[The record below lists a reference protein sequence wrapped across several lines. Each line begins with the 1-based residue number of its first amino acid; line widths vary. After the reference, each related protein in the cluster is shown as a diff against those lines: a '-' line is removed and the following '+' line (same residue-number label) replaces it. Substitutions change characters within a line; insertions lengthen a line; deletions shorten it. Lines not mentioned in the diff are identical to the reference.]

1 MITFN
6 PFNQRERNFAPAKGC
21 IRISMEA
28 SAKVCI
34 PGYTHS
40 SAMERD
46 FTFLHRMQ
54 YRTTSA
60 MYYNGFLRWIGGMG
74 EVGGNC
80 CLRLRRVHNTAT
92 CSSLLLRQT
101 HHHHLLLHNH
111 LHHLLA
117 LDEVLSQ
124 YDRPVN
130 NNTATCPS
138 RKDPLF
144 RGVAGNII
152 IMTRDK

>member
-1 MITFN
+1 
-6 PFNQRERNFAPAKGC
+6 
-21 IRISMEA
+21 MEA

-74 EVGGNC
+74 EVGGE
-80 CLRLRRVHNTAT
+80 
-92 CSSLLLRQT
+92 LL
-101 HHHHLLLHNH
+101 
-111 LHHLLA
+111 
-117 LDEVLSQ
+117 
-124 YDRPVN
+124 P
-130 NNTATCPS
+130 
-138 RKDPLF
+138 
-144 RGVAGNII
+144 
-152 IMTRDK
+152 